1 MQSPSFLPI
10 DLFEYKLRW
19 RTRQPHIIFIHSDL
33 RQKAKKI
40 CKSQFARHKWHMSLY
55 TDNYQDS
62 WLFEDLED
70 ANKFYDYFTLGNI
83 MTKKNKLMEVLGKL
97 SLEIYDHIGGLNFK
111 EESFHV
117 AIGHELTLKNIEYL
131 RETSIELYYKKIPI
145 RLGEID
151 FYLNNEK
158 PPTIIE
164 VKIHSSIVN
173 THRQQLKM
181 YLLSIKRNPKSIL
194 KKVEN
199 GILINF
205 LKENPTTHEEEES
218 TRVKD
223 LYKVEMEMF
232 TLGKN
237 DELKLLAKE
246 SLGLI
251 SK

>member
-1 MQSPSFLPI
+1 
-10 DLFEYKLRW
+10 
-19 RTRQPHIIFIHSDL
+19 
-33 RQKAKKI
+33 
-40 CKSQFARHKWHMSLY
+40 
-55 TDNYQDS
+55 
-62 WLFEDLED
+62 
-70 ANKFYDYFTLGNI
+70 

-111 EESFHV
+111 EESFQV

-151 FYLNNEK
+151 FYLTNEK

-164 VKIHSSIVN
+164 VKIHSSILN

-218 TRVKD
+218 TRGKD

-232 TLGKN
+232 TLDKN
-237 DELKLLAKE
+237 EELKLLAKE

>member
-1 MQSPSFLPI
+1 
-10 DLFEYKLRW
+10 
-19 RTRQPHIIFIHSDL
+19 
-33 RQKAKKI
+33 
-40 CKSQFARHKWHMSLY
+40 
-55 TDNYQDS
+55 
-62 WLFEDLED
+62 
-70 ANKFYDYFTLGNI
+70 

-97 SLEIYDHIGGLNFK
+97 SLEIYDHIGGLNLK

-117 AIGHELTLKNIEYL
+117 AIGYELTLKSIEYL

-173 THRQQLKM
+173 AHRQQLKL
-181 YLLSIKRNPKSIL
+181 YLLSIKRNQKSVL
-194 KKVEN
+194 KKVKN
-199 GILINF
+199 GIIINF
-205 LKENPTTHEEEES
+205 LKENPATHEEEES
-218 TRVKD
+218 TRGKD

-232 TLGKN
+232 TLNKN
-237 DELKLLAKE
+237 DELELLGKV
-246 SLGLI
+246 SLGVI

>member
-1 MQSPSFLPI
+1 M
-10 DLFEYKLRW
+10 
-19 RTRQPHIIFIHSDL
+19 
-33 RQKAKKI
+33 
-40 CKSQFARHKWHMSLY
+40 
-55 TDNYQDS
+55 N
-62 WLFEDLED
+62 
-70 ANKFYDYFTLGNI
+70 
-83 MTKKNKLMEVLGKL
+83 KKNKLMEVLGKL

-111 EESFHV
+111 EESFQV

-151 FYLNNEK
+151 FYLTNEK

-205 LKENPTTHEEEES
+205 LKENPNTHLEEES
-218 TRVKD
+218 TRGKD

-232 TLGKN
+232 TLGQN

>member
-1 MQSPSFLPI
+1 
-10 DLFEYKLRW
+10 
-19 RTRQPHIIFIHSDL
+19 
-33 RQKAKKI
+33 
-40 CKSQFARHKWHMSLY
+40 
-55 TDNYQDS
+55 
-62 WLFEDLED
+62 
-70 ANKFYDYFTLGNI
+70 

-111 EESFHV
+111 EESFQV

-151 FYLNNEK
+151 FYLTNEK

-218 TRVKD
+218 SRGKD

-232 TLGKN
+232 TLDKN